1 MAYRAP
7 SDRMLFILTSLL
19 TIFGLVMVY
28 SASSVVASS
37 RHGLS
42 YYYFLR
48 QLVYAAAGYSLM
60 LTLMNR
66 DYHFWQQKK
75 VVVSLLILSAASL
88 FLVFTQPRVNAAHR
102 WLRYGSF
109 ISFQPSESAKLVFL
123 IFMAA
128 FLHKYGNEIN
138 QPVSGCSPACWFW
151 ASSAV

>member
-48 QLVYAAAGYSLM
+48 QLVYAAAGYALM
-60 LTLMNR
+60 LALMNR
-66 DYHFWQQKK
+66 AYHFWQQEM
-75 VVVSLLILSAASL
+75 VVGLLVILRSGSLV
-88 FLVFTQPRVNAAHR
+88 LVYSHAPTHDRHR
-102 WLRYGSF
+102 PF
-109 ISFQPSESAKLVFL
+109 
-123 IFMAA
+123 
-128 FLHKYGNEIN
+128 
-138 QPVSGCSPACWFW
+138 
-151 ASSAV
+151 